1 MHRAPFFNG
10 RVGFIRSHLHIHD
23 MHCSHT
29 HEEIDL
35 LIALTQQHELLSR
48 ITHVVT
54 SAITIKLKGA
64 PKLIY

>member
-1 MHRAPFFNG
+1 MGAWDLSDLICIFTT
-10 RVGFIRSHLHIHD
+10 
-23 MHCSHT
+23 CTAHT